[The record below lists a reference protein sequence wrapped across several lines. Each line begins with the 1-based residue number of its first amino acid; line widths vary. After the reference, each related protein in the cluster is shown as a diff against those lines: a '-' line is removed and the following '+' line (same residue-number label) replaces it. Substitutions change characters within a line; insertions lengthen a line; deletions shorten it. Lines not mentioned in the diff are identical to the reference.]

1 MSISER
7 ISLWRHRQFMKLLTA
22 QTISQLGTQVT
33 LIALPATAITNLH
46 ATAFQVGLLTAFETA
61 PFLLIGLPA
70 GVWVDRMSRWRTL
83 IVGDLGRAVVLG
95 SVPAAA
101 AFHALRMPQL
111 YAVAFATGIFTVF
124 FDIAY
129 QSYLPS
135 LVERDRLI
143 EGNAKLEIS
152 RSGAFV
158 AGPAIGGWLVQLI
171 EAPFAILVDAVSY
184 LGSAL
189 FISRIR
195 AEEPVIER
203 HEDGSGSMKKQ
214 IGEGLRFVLGHPLL
228 RPIAACTSISNL
240 FTTMAFTLMLLYGHT
255 KLDMSYARLGTVFG
269 LGTIGALLGAML
281 AEKVPRK
288 IGLGW
293 AIILPMMI
301 FGVVDFGFPLATP
314 STASIVF
321 VTVMFVGGGTGV
333 IYNVNQVGLRQAITP
348 GRMLGRMNA
357 TVRFIVWGTMP
368 IGALIGGYLGGRIGL
383 RNTFWVAAAG
393 NVFAVLPPLFS
404 PVRKLREIPKMPI
417 QGQAEAEV

>member
-1 MSISER
+1 MSIQQR
-7 ISLWRHRQFMKLLTA
+7 VSLWRHRQFMKLWTA
-22 QTISQLGTQVT
+22 ETISQVGTQVT
-33 LIALPATAITNLH
+33 MIALPATAIGPLH
-46 ATAFQVGLLTAFETA
+46 ATAFQVGLLTACETA

-70 GVWVDRMSRWRTL
+70 GVWIDRMSRWRTL

-101 AFHALRMPQL
+101 AFHVLRLPQL
-111 YAVAFATGIFTVF
+111 YAVAFVTGIFTVF

-135 LVERDRLI
+135 LVYRDQLI
-143 EGNAKLEIS
+143 AGNAKLEIS
-152 RSGAFV
+152 RSGAYV

-195 AEEPVIER
+195 AEEPPIER

-214 IGEGLRFVLGHPLL
+214 IGEGLRYVLGHPLL

-240 FTTMAFTLMLLYGHT
+240 FTTMAFTLTILFGRHLG
-255 KLDMSYARLGTVFG
+255 MSYARLGTVFS
-269 LGTIGALLGAML
+269 LGTVGALLGAVL
-281 AEKVPRK
+281 AERVARK

-293 AIILPMMI
+293 AIILPMII
-301 FGVVDFGFPLATP
+301 FSVVDFGWPLATP

-321 VTVMFVGGGTGV
+321 VTVMFFAGGTGV

-357 TVRFIVWGTMP
+357 TMRFIVWGTMP
-368 IGALIGGYLGGRIGL
+368 IGALLGGWLGGQIGL
-383 RNTFWVAAAG
+383 RNTLWVSATG
-393 NVFAVLPPLFS
+393 NMLAILPPLFS
-404 PVRKLREIPKMPI
+404 PVRKLREIPQLAAEGDT
-417 QGQAEAEV
+417 QGSSA